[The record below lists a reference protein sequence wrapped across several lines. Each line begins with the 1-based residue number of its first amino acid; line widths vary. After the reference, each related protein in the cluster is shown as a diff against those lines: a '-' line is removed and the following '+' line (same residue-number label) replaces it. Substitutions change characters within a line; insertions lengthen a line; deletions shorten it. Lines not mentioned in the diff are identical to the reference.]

1 MKLIIEY
8 LGLTTII
15 AKGENN
21 GRTFVGAKIAN
32 GKIYGI
38 KQTEK
43 CDYTKSLNMN
53 MNMNFESYSK
63 EIFIDRFKNHFSTFG
78 VSEDDFVLL
87 LEMIYTNFDTNKDR
101 FTEGEING

>member
-1 MKLIIEY
+1 MKVMIEFA
-8 LGLTTII
+8 GLTTII

-21 GRTFVGAKIAN
+21 GRIFVGAKIAN

-53 MNMNFESYSK
+53 MNFESYSK
-63 EIFIDRFKNHFSTFG
+63 EIFIDRFKNHHTTFD
-78 VSEDDFVLL
+78 VSKDDFVFL
-87 LEMIYTNFDTNKDR
+87 LEMIYTNFNGYKDK
-101 FTEGEING
+101 FMEGEING

>member
-1 MKLIIEY
+1 MKVMIEFA
-8 LGLTTII
+8 GLTTII

-21 GRTFVGAKIAN
+21 GRTFVGVKIAN

-43 CDYTKSLNMN
+43 CDYTKSLN

-87 LEMIYTNFDTNKDR
+87 LEMIYRNFDANKDR